1 MSVHKPLE
9 GIKVVELASFVAAP
23 AAGRMLAEMGADVI
37 RVESTAGD
45 PWRFYGVNC
54 GLPVA
59 DEENPLFDL
68 YNLGKRDI
76 QLDTKTPEGKEILLR
91 LLGEADVFITNNRLK
106 SLVRAGLDYDSL
118 KDRFPKLIY
127 GLVTGYGQTGPDV
140 DAPGYDGVAFFS
152 RSGMLA
158 DMAEPGGYP
167 ASAPGCVGDGA
178 TGAALFGGICAALL
192 NRERTG
198 MGDFVETS
206 LFGNAVWLCGTM
218 SAFEQY
224 GYHYPKKRSEMG
236 ALYTFYKCKD
246 GEWLHLAVTQHD
258 RYWKPLAEALNV
270 PELAEDER
278 FKNAALISRNRAQLI
293 PLLEQAFSQ
302 FDYDEIAARLRERD
316 IVFDRMRHYRELAA
330 DPQAVSNGFVKEHI
344 YENGHSFMMA
354 MLPVHMRNM
363 DETGTG
369 RGPQMGEH
377 TYEILKQYG
386 YSEEAILRLKEAK
399 AVKQHP

>member
-106 SLVRAGLDYDSL
+106 SLVRASLDYDSL

-330 DPQAVSNGFVKEHI
+330 DPQAVANGFVKEHI

-377 TYEILKQYG
+377 TDEILKQYG

>member
-54 GLPVA
+54 GFPVA

-76 QLDTKTPEGKEILLR
+76 QLDTKTLEGKEILLR

-330 DPQAVSNGFVKEHI
+330 DPQAVANGFVKEHI

-377 TYEILKQYG
+377 TDEILKQYG
-386 YSEEAILRLKEAK
+386 YSEEEILRLKEAK

>member
-1 MSVHKPLE
+1 MIHGV
-9 GIKVVELASFVAAP
+9 
-23 AAGRMLAEMGADVI
+23 
-37 RVESTAGD
+37 
-45 PWRFYGVNC
+45 FYGVNC

-76 QLDTKTPEGKEILLR
+76 QLDTKTPGGKEILLR

-330 DPQAVSNGFVKEHI
+330 DPQAVANGFVKEHI

-377 TYEILKQYG
+377 TDEILKQYG

>member
-23 AAGRMLAEMGADVI
+23 TAGRMLAEMGADVI

-118 KDRFPKLIY
+118 KDRFPKLVY

-224 GYHYPKKRSEMG
+224 GYHYPKKRSEMC

-270 PELAEDER
+270 PKLAEDER
-278 FKNAALISRNRAQLI
+278 FKNAALISKNRAQLI
-293 PLLEQAFSQ
+293 PLLEKAFSQ
-302 FDYDEIAARLRERD
+302 FDYDEIAARLKERD

-330 DPQAVSNGFVKEHI
+330 DPQAVANGFVKEHI

-377 TYEILKQYG
+377 TDEILKQYG
-386 YSEEAILRLKEAK
+386 YSEEEILRLKEAK

>member
-23 AAGRMLAEMGADVI
+23 TAGRMLAEMGADVI
-37 RVESTAGD
+37 RVESTVGD

-91 LLGEADVFITNNRLK
+91 LLSEADVFITNNRLK

-278 FKNAALISRNRAQLI
+278 FKNAALISKNRAQLI
-293 PLLEQAFSQ
+293 PLLEKAFSQ
-302 FDYDEIAARLRERD
+302 FDYDEIAARLKERD

-377 TYEILKQYG
+377 TDEILKQYG
-386 YSEEAILRLKEAK
+386 YSVEEILRLKEAK

>member
-118 KDRFPKLIY
+118 KNRFPKLIY

-330 DPQAVSNGFVKEHI
+330 DPQAVANGFVKEHI

-377 TYEILKQYG
+377 TDEILKQYG

>member
-330 DPQAVSNGFVKEHI
+330 DPQAVANGFVKEHI
-344 YENGHSFMMA
+344 YENGHSCMMA

-377 TYEILKQYG
+377 TDEILKQYG

>member
-76 QLDTKTPEGKEILLR
+76 QLDTKTLEGKEILLR

-118 KDRFPKLIY
+118 KDCFPKLIY

-330 DPQAVSNGFVKEHI
+330 DPQAVANGFVKEHI

-377 TYEILKQYG
+377 TDEILKQYG
-386 YSEEAILRLKEAK
+386 YSEEEILRLKEAK

>member
-330 DPQAVSNGFVKEHI
+330 DPQAVANGFVKEHI

-377 TYEILKQYG
+377 TDEILKQYG

-399 AVKQHP
+399 AVKQHL

>member
-330 DPQAVSNGFVKEHI
+330 DPQAVANGFVKEHI

-354 MLPVHMRNM
+354 MLPVHMRNI

-369 RGPQMGEH
+369 RWPQMGEH
-377 TYEILKQYG
+377 TDEILKQYG

>member
-330 DPQAVSNGFVKEHI
+330 DPQAVANGFVKEHI

-369 RGPQMGEH
+369 RGPQMGED
-377 TYEILKQYG
+377 TDEILKQYG
-386 YSEEAILRLKEAK
+386 YSEEEILRLKEAK

>member
-23 AAGRMLAEMGADVI
+23 TAGGMLAEMGADVI

-330 DPQAVSNGFVKEHI
+330 DPQAVANGFVKEHI

-377 TYEILKQYG
+377 TDEILKQYG
-386 YSEEAILRLKEAK
+386 YSEEEILRLKEAK

>member
-218 SAFEQY
+218 SAFEQN

-330 DPQAVSNGFVKEHI
+330 DPQAVANGFVKEHI

-377 TYEILKQYG
+377 TDEILKQYG

>member
-224 GYHYPKKRSEMG
+224 GYHYPKKRFEMG

-330 DPQAVSNGFVKEHI
+330 DPQAVANGFVKEHI

-377 TYEILKQYG
+377 TDEILKQYG

>member
-106 SLVRAGLDYDSL
+106 SLVRADLDYDSL

-278 FKNAALISRNRAQLI
+278 FKNAALISINRAQLI

-330 DPQAVSNGFVKEHI
+330 DPQAVANGFVKEHI

-377 TYEILKQYG
+377 TDEILKQYG
-386 YSEEAILRLKEAK
+386 YSEEEILRLKEAK

>member
-76 QLDTKTPEGKEILLR
+76 QLDTKTLEGKEILLR

-106 SLVRAGLDYDSL
+106 SLVRASLDYDSL

-330 DPQAVSNGFVKEHI
+330 DPQAVANGFVKEHI

-377 TYEILKQYG
+377 TDEILKQYG
-386 YSEEAILRLKEAK
+386 YSEEEILRLKEAK

>member
-106 SLVRAGLDYDSL
+106 SLVRADLDYDSL

-330 DPQAVSNGFVKEHI
+330 DPQAVANGFVKEHI

-377 TYEILKQYG
+377 TDEILKQYG
-386 YSEEAILRLKEAK
+386 YSEEEILRLKEAK

>member
-23 AAGRMLAEMGADVI
+23 TAGRMLAEMGADVI

-68 YNLGKRDI
+68 YNLGKRGI

-118 KDRFPKLIY
+118 KNRFPKLIY

-246 GEWLHLAVTQHD
+246 GEWLYLAVTQHD

-330 DPQAVSNGFVKEHI
+330 DPQAVANGFVKEHI

-377 TYEILKQYG
+377 TDEILKQYG